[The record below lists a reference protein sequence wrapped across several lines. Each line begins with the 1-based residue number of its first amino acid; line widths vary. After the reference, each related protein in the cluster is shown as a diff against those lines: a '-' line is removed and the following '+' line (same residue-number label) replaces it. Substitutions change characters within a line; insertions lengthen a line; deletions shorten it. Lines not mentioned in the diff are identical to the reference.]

1 MLQKTVATGIA
12 PGVPGDKATLNPTA
26 YTVHNPIAEGEGV
39 TVGGFVWPG
48 TDVEHQAKVGG
59 TGAPL
64 GVVERLLVYPG
75 ACGADDT
82 TTLELPEG
90 SPLSVIVKGDVYVV
104 TATAATVGQKVY
116 AVTADGTIKTDA
128 AEQTVSGAVETD
140 WIVKTAGAAG
150 DTIIISNL

>member
-1 MLQKTVATGIA
+1 MLQKTVGMGIA

-26 YTVHNPIAEGEGV
+26 YTVHNPIAEGAGV

-64 GVVERLLVYPG
+64 GIVERLLVYLG
-75 ACGADDT
+75 ACGIYDT

-90 SPLSVIVKGDVYVV
+90 SPLTVIVRGDVYVT

-116 AVTADGTIKTDA
+116 AVLADGTIKTDA
-128 AEQTVSGAVETD
+128 SGETVDGAIETA
-140 WIVKTAGAAG
+140 WVVKSAGAAG